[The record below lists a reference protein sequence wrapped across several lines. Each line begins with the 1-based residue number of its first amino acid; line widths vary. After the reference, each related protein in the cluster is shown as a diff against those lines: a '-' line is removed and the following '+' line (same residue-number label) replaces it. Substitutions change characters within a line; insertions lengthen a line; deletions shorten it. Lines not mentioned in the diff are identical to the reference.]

1 MSVDNILN
9 VEQQALARDREISR
23 ILACCSHD
31 YFALLDID
39 PLADWESAV
48 KRAYRK
54 KTLLVHPDKVAHPQA
69 PAAFDRIKRAESVLS
84 DGGAELERLLAI
96 YQDARAVAA
105 GMEGVRAEVA
115 RILETEI
122 KNDSVERDFEQRQEA
137 RRAEEATKA
146 RAVREARKQRELQW
160 EDDRDERVKN
170 WRQYTLKV
178 TKKKR
183 KNKVLA

>member
-39 PLADWESAV
+39 PLADWEGAV

-54 KTLLVHPDKVAHPQA
+54 KTLLVHPDKGSHPQA

-84 DGGAELERLLAI
+84 EGGAEVERLLAI
-96 YQDARAVAA
+96 YQDARTVAT
-105 GMEGVRAEVA
+105 GLEGVRAEVA

-146 RAVREARKQRELQW
+146 RAAREARKQRELQW
-160 EDDRDERVKN
+160 EGDRDERVKN

-178 TKKKR
+178 AKKKK